1 MPDHCATRSALWRG
15 LASLLLISLIAL
27 SWTGLLDQ
35 QAQAG
40 TSATLKRA
48 LATYAVARGLN
59 AVISVAQGTEIAIQP
74 VGVGLT
80 ITAGEILDPLNDLVE
95 RFSWLVLVACG
106 SLGTQLLMTEL
117 LANPWVSGVM
127 TLALVTYLI
136 TLWWPR
142 TFAGRANVMRVCTLL
157 VFARFLFATVTLLS
171 GWVDQ
176 ALLAERQA
184 EAESQIA
191 LTQQNIEGLQSQ
203 PDFETDAEADAS
215 MLERF
220 SDFIDEQRHAMNIN
234 TELQALSTR
243 VEEAI
248 EDLVRLMVLFLVQ
261 TIIVPVA
268 GLALAYAGCKWFWRV
283 GAKPTT

>member
-1 MPDHCATRSALWRG
+1 LPDQAERHSVLRRG

-27 SWTGLLDQ
+27 SWTGLVDQ
-35 QAQAG
+35 HAQAG
-40 TSATLKRA
+40 TAATLKRA
-48 LATYAVARGLN
+48 LGTYAVARGLN
-59 AVISVAQGTEIAIQP
+59 GVISVAQGTEIAIQP

-106 SLGTQLLMTEL
+106 SLGTQLLMSEL
-117 LANPWVSGVM
+117 LANMWVSAVM
-127 TLALVTYLI
+127 TLTLVTYLV

-142 TFAGRANVMRVCTLL
+142 VFSARPAALRACTVI
-157 VFARFLFATVTLLS
+157 VFARFLFAAVTLVS

-176 ALLAERQA
+176 SLLAERQA

-191 LTQQNIEGLQSQ
+191 LTRDNIQALQTS
-203 PDFETDAEADAS
+203 PGADPTDTEAS
-215 MLERF
+215 VFERF
-220 SDFIDEQRHAMNIN
+220 GAFIDEQRQALNIDA
-234 TELQALSTR
+234 ELQALGSR

-261 TIIVPVA
+261 TIVIPVA
-268 GLALAYAGCKWFWRV
+268 GLAIAYASCKWFWRYA
-283 GAKPTT
+283 GAVRQ